1 MVLAS
6 TIALAL
12 LARTPAQPPGDPTDG
27 PGASSPVRET
37 RISTAILR
45 ADGFDRGELT
55 RAIQLRLPALSLIEA
70 GSEVPQVRD
79 GSLRAFIELRRQSP
93 TQLELTLIL
102 ADGRAYLR
110 ALEVD
115 AEAPAREAA
124 SALANLIA
132 AIEDDAVVPDKSDV
146 PLPPALIASEQ
157 APPQPVPA
165 ASCPEPAPAPTPPP
179 PPAPRW
185 ELAPTLR
192 VGASLGLT
200 PLRGLRGV
208 GPGLGLNARAPSGLL
223 LALDLQYLGRALQ
236 DLQVQRLRIALGV
249 GYALRRGAFELP
261 IAALLGV
268 EPWRLAG
275 DLGRVPISSTL
286 GPPRPLIGLGLRLA
300 PGLRATLGR
309 SGAQLR
315 AGLNLELWASGE
327 ATRGLGH
334 PELRLPNA
342 ALSLGGL
349 ELNLGL
355 ELGVWFPVGP
365 TPKRRPKPTSPKS
378 TSTSGHVPQDMPS
391 RTASTPR

>member
-12 LARTPAQPPGDPTDG
+12 LARTPAQPPGGPTDG

-55 RAIQLRLPALSLIEA
+55 RAIQLRLPSLTLIEA
-70 GSEVPQVRD
+70 GGEVPQDRD

-208 GPGLGLNARAPSGLL
+208 GPGLGLDARAPSGLL

-327 ATRGLGH
+327 ATRGFGH
-334 PELRLPNA
+334 PELRLPSA
-342 ALSLGGL
+342 AVSLGGL

-365 TPKRRPKPTSPKS
+365 TPKRRPKS
-378 TSTSGHVPQDMPS
+378 TSASGHVPKDMPS
-391 RTASTPR
+391 GTAPR

>member
-12 LARTPAQPPGDPTDG
+12 LARTPAQPGDPTNG
-27 PGASSPVRET
+27 PGSSSPVRET

-45 ADGFDRGELT
+45 ADGFDRGELA
-55 RAIQLRLPALSLIEA
+55 RAIQLRLPALTLALA
-70 GSEVPQVRD
+70 GSEAPSARD
-79 GSLRAFIELRRQSP
+79 GSLRAFIELRRISP

-115 AEAPAREAA
+115 ADAPAREAA

-146 PLPPALIASEQ
+146 SLPPALITSRP

-165 ASCPEPAPAPTPPP
+165 ASCPEPAPAPPPP
-179 PPAPRW
+179 PPTAPRW

-192 VGASLGLT
+192 AGASLGLT

-236 DLQVQRLRIALGV
+236 NLQVQRLRITLGL

-268 EPWRLAG
+268 EPWRVTG
-275 DLGRVPISSTL
+275 DRGTVPLSSTL

-300 PGLRATLGR
+300 PGLRAALGR

-327 ATRGLGH
+327 ATRGLGN
-334 PELRLPNA
+334 PELRRPPA

-365 TPKRRPKPTSPKS
+365 TPKRRPKPTSA
-378 TSTSGHVPQDMPS
+378 SGHVRQDMSS
-391 RTASTPR
+391 RPAR